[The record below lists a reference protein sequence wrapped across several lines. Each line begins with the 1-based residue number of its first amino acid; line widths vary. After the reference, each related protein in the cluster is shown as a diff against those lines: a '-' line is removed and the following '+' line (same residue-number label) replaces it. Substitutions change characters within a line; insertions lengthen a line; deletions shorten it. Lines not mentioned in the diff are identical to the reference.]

1 MQNTVDQ
8 QRRDAAIKRI
18 KDKEGFRVH
27 LISYLAVNSMLIIIW
42 ALTGAGYFWPI
53 WLIGLWGVGVVINAY
68 VVYAAR
74 PVTEDQIQKEMK
86 NLS

>member
-1 MQNTVDQ
+1 MQSTVDE
-8 QRRDAAIKRI
+8 QRREVAIKRI
-18 KDKEGFRVH
+18 KDKEGFRIH
-27 LISYLAVNSMLIIIW
+27 LISYLAVNGMLVIIW

-53 WLIGLWGVGVVINAY
+53 WLIGLWGIGLVINAY

-86 NLS
+86 NLN

>member
-1 MQNTVDQ
+1 MQSTVDE
-8 QRRDAAIKRI
+8 QRREVAIKRI
-18 KDKEGFRVH
+18 KDKEGFRIH
-27 LISYLAVNSMLIIIW
+27 LISYLAVNGMLVIIW

-53 WLIGLWGVGVVINAY
+53 WLIGLWGVGLVINAY

-86 NLS
+86 NLN